1 MSSITGIFTP
11 GSTPRWVA
19 AAALAISLLIPLS
32 ARADHER
39 NQTFEI
45 IAGAAVVY
53 ALFDAAGAFDDDR
66 HHHRHK
72 RHGYR
77 HDGYYRNDRYARHH
91 NRHYKRPHHYKGH
104 VKHRGYDRYR
114 GHDRHRGY
122 DKHSYR
128 NKHHN
133 NKHYNRHKRHGD
145 RYTAYRH

>member
-1 MSSITGIFTP
+1 MSSVTGIFTP
-11 GSTPRWVA
+11 SSTPRWVA

-39 NQTFEI
+39 NQTIEI
-45 IAGAAVVY
+45 IAGVAVAY
-53 ALFDAAGAFDDDR
+53 ALLDAAGTFDDDR
-66 HHHRHK
+66 RHHRYK

-77 HDGYYRNDRYARHH
+77 HDGYYRNDRYGKHH
-91 NRHYKRPHHYKGH
+91 NRHYKPQRHYKGH
-104 VKHRGYDRYR
+104 AKHHGYDKHR

-128 NKHHN
+128 NQHHQ
-133 NKHYNRHKRHGD
+133 NKHYNRHERYSD